1 MGHTNVKF
9 PISGCVYHSEASGI
23 QIEIFLFKIH
33 LETECDNA
41 DHLEFFTVS
50 SISVSAIS
58 SPDSGVSL
66 SLSLSGSLLNGPLAE
81 TPDSAA
87 DIRRTTPWVKSNSG
101 SNSPDTA
108 WLSRSLLD
116 GPLAETPDGAADVRG
131 ATPWVKSNS
140 VSGSPDTAWLG
151 LSGPLAS
158 ASPAGGLESVAVSTW
173 PGVLASVV
181 AEAGV
186 SNSCCDE
193 ECNNLEIPIDIFMY

>member
-1 MGHTNVKF
+1 MCYSYFFNCIKNKVWAVKNVKL
-9 PISGCVYHSEASGI
+9 PILGCVNHSEASGI
-23 QIEIFLFKIH
+23 QIEIFLFEIH

-66 SLSLSGSLLNGPLAE
+66 SLSGSLLNGPLAE

-87 DIRRTTPWVKSNSG
+87 DIRRTTPWVKG
-101 SNSPDTA
+101 
-108 WLSRSLLD
+108 
-116 GPLAETPDGAADVRG
+116 
-131 ATPWVKSNS
+131 NS

-193 ECNNLEIPIDIFMY
+193 ECNNLEIPIDVFMY